1 MISLLSVD
9 APNLIIETVK
19 AAEDGRGLIVRL
31 YESQRMRGSAALT
44 CAFPLVVACRTNL
57 LEEDQEPL
65 TVEGSSVHFEFRPYQ
80 VLTLRLEFS

>member
-1 MISLLSVD
+1 
-9 APNLIIETVK
+9 
-19 AAEDGRGLIVRL
+19 
-31 YESQRMRGSAALT
+31 MRGSAALT

-65 TVEGSSVHFEFRPYQ
+65 TVEGSRVHFEFRPYQ